1 MKQTFIAH
9 VRKSDGQSQPLQE
22 HLIGTAQI
30 AQQLANKFNL
40 PICGQLIGLVHD
52 LGKYSQTFQNYIKS
66 ATGIY
71 NPDEDDYID
80 AKGLKGKID
89 HSTAGG
95 QWLIQNVSQ
104 LNTAIKNSHQHR
116 KNGELLAEI
125 LALCVFSHHSG
136 LIDMM
141 DVDKNQVFADRAK
154 KDNHKT
160 HCNEAIKN
168 AEQENIFN
176 QLPEQWKKDLI
187 KEFSNFCSPILSQYK
202 KGILLKREFDFYMG
216 FLARLLFS
224 CLIDADRSDSIAFE
238 YPERAKELGIYTP
251 NWQLAIDK
259 IENLYQQFAKN
270 TSDSPI
276 MKQRNHIAKMC
287 LENANQTQG
296 IFSLTVPTG
305 GGKTLASLRFALHHA
320 KQHSLDKIIYIIPF
334 TSIIEQNAE
343 EIRKILEDDAE
354 LGQWV
359 LEQHSNLEP
368 NIQTWQSKLIA
379 DNWNAPIIFTTMV
392 QFLESCFAG
401 GTKGVRRLH
410 QLSRAVL
417 VFDEIQTLPL
427 NCYHL
432 FINTINFL
440 TQYTQTTALLCTAT
454 QPVLNKIDYPQAKEN
469 GILNTPVEIIG
480 NQEALNLLFD
490 TLTRVDIHDKTQ
502 IDLNDDALFDFVT
515 DTFNHFQS
523 TLVIVNTKA
532 WAMKIYQAL
541 RDTVDDSTQIF
552 HLSTGQCAKHRKDLI
567 QQIKQRL
574 KEGLPTLVISTQLI
588 EAGVDISFKSV
599 IRFLAGLDSILQA
612 SGRCNR
618 HGEMKDEQGNTVK
631 GQVFIIQPEQESL
644 LMLPTIAQGKK
655 HMGILLEKLRYTDNQ
670 GKSLLSP
677 DLVEHYFKSLYL
689 DKDVYEEMSYKV
701 NIKGY
706 SNSLLNLLSHSEYSC
721 NDNDLRIEQM
731 QYPKLWQSFMQAGN
745 LFKAIDAPTQAVI
758 VPYGDEGQQLI
769 RDLCAL
775 ETKNADFSSLLR
787 QAQAYSI
794 NVFPFMYEKLVEA
807 GALHCIESIGVVVLQ
822 EQFYDDV
829 MGLNPKGD
837 SHIDY
842 LEAW

>member
-1 MKQTFIAH
+1 MPQTFIAH
-9 VRKSDGQSQPLQE
+9 VRTSDSQAQSLQE

-30 AQQLANKFNL
+30 AQQLADKFNL

-52 LGKYSQTFQNYIKS
+52 LGKYSQTFQHYIKS

-95 QWLIQNVSQ
+95 QWLIKNISH
-104 LNTAIKNSHQHR
+104 LNTAIKNSEQHR
-116 KNGELLAEI
+116 RNGELLAEI
-125 LALCVFSHHSG
+125 LAVCVFSHHSG

-141 DVDKNQVFADRAK
+141 DIHENQVFNHRAK

-160 HCNEAIKN
+160 NCHESIKN
-168 AEQENIFN
+168 AEQEKIFN
-176 QLPEQWKKDLI
+176 HLPEQWRQELL
-187 KEFSNFCSPILSQYK
+187 KEFSSFCSPILNQYK
-202 KGILLKREFDFYMG
+202 KEVLSKVEFDFYMG
-216 FLARLLFS
+216 FLTRLLFS
-224 CLIDADRSDSIAFE
+224 CLIDADRSNSIAFE
-238 YPERAKELGIYTP
+238 YPEKAEELEIDMP
-251 NWQLAIDK
+251 DWQLAIDK

-287 LENANQTQG
+287 LENANQAQG

-334 TSIIEQNAE
+334 TSIIEQNAQ
-343 EIRKILEDDAE
+343 EIRKILEDDSE

-432 FINTINFL
+432 FINAINFL
-440 TQYTQTTALLCTAT
+440 TQYTKTTVLLCTAT
-454 QPVLNKIDYPQAKEN
+454 QPVLNKINYPQAKNN
-469 GILNTPVEIIG
+469 GILNTPTEIIG

-502 IDLNDDALFDFVT
+502 MNFNDEALFNFVA

-552 HLSTGQCAKHRKDLI
+552 HLSTGQCAKHRKNLI

-574 KEGLPTLVISTQLI
+574 KDGLPTLVISTQLI

-618 HGEMKDEQGNTVK
+618 HGEMKDEHGNAVK
-631 GQVFIIQPEQESL
+631 GQVFIIQPKQESL
-644 LMLPTIAQGKK
+644 SMLPSIAQGKK
-655 HMGILLEKLRYTDNQ
+655 HMGILLEKLRHPNNQ
-670 GKSLLSP
+670 GESLLSP
-677 DLVEHYFKSLYL
+677 DLVEHYFESLYL
-689 DKDVYEEMSYKV
+689 DESVYKEMVYKV
-701 NIKGY
+701 NIQGDF
-706 SNSLLNLLSHSEYSC
+706 NSLLNLLSHSKYSL
-721 NDNDLRIEQM
+721 NDNDLRIKQG
-731 QYPKLWQSFMQAGN
+731 QYPKLWQSFMQAGE

-769 RDLCAL
+769 GDLCAL

-794 NVFPFMYEKLVEA
+794 NIFPFMYEKLAEA
-807 GALHCIESIGVVVLQ
+807 GALHYIESIGVVVLQ
-822 EQFYDDV
+822 EQFYDNV
-829 MGLNPKGD
+829 MGLNPQGD
-837 SHIDY
+837 SQIDY
-842 LEAW
+842 LESW